1 MDFIKGKTPKILL
14 IGFIVIGLTGGIVLF
29 QTLKRP
35 VPSFTGQLPESF
47 TFFDLGANSRFD
59 SQMRDI
65 LKNRLGSD
73 SIAYRGT
80 LDLIGTD
87 SAFFHTHF
95 KRLHALHVALNSPPG
110 ERVEHNIVKLT
121 YRYSW
126 RQDSPFKYVDLIF
139 SNHTGIPLVFNI
151 LMTREGSGILDALIQ
166 KYGPPIDIVDD
177 GSSEKI
183 QYWEREQDI
192 LIVSV
197 GTDRLGNLEYRVR
210 IYFVN
215 SLSMLLETEKE
226 ETRLREEKIRRAA
239 DRAF

>member
-1 MDFIKGKTPKILL
+1 
-14 IGFIVIGLTGGIVLF
+14 
-29 QTLKRP
+29 
-35 VPSFTGQLPESF
+35 
-47 TFFDLGANSRFD
+47 
-59 SQMRDI
+59 

-80 LDLIGTD
+80 LDLVGTD
-87 SAFFHTHF
+87 SAFFQTHF
-95 KRLHALHVALNSPPG
+95 NRLHALHVALNSPPG

-139 SNHTGIPLVFNI
+139 SNHTGLPLVFNI

-166 KYGPPIDIVDD
+166 KYGPPLDIVDD
-177 GSSEKI
+177 SSSEKI
-183 QYWEREQDI
+183 KYWEREQDI
-192 LIVSV
+192 LIVSIR
-197 GTDRLGNLEYRVR
+197 TDRLGNLEYRVR

-226 ETRLREEKIRRAA
+226 EARLREEKIRRAA

>member
-1 MDFIKGKTPKILL
+1 
-14 IGFIVIGLTGGIVLF
+14 
-29 QTLKRP
+29 
-35 VPSFTGQLPESF
+35 
-47 TFFDLGANSRFD
+47 
-59 SQMRDI
+59 
-65 LKNRLGSD
+65 
-73 SIAYRGT
+73 
-80 LDLIGTD
+80 
-87 SAFFHTHF
+87 
-95 KRLHALHVALNSPPG
+95 
-110 ERVEHNIVKLT
+110 VEHNIVKLT

>member
-1 MDFIKGKTPKILL
+1 MAFIQGKTAKILL
-14 IGFIVIGLTGGIVLF
+14 IAFVIVGLLGGIAVF
-29 QTLKRP
+29 QMKKKP
-35 VPSFTGQLPESF
+35 ASSFSGHIPDSF
-47 TFFDLGANSRFD
+47 TFFDLGANARFD
-59 SQMRDI
+59 SQMREN

-80 LDLIGTD
+80 IDLIGTD
-87 SAFFHTHF
+87 KKFFQTHF
-95 KRLHALHVALNSPPG
+95 DRLYELHMALNSPTG

-139 SNHTGIPLVFNI
+139 SNYTGLPLIFSIV
-151 LMTREGSGILDALIQ
+151 MTQEGAGILDTLIQ
-166 KYGPPIDIVDD
+166 KYGNPLAVDD
-177 GSSEKI
+177 DQSSGKI
-183 QYWEREQDI
+183 QYWEKDRDI

-197 GTDRLGNLEYRVR
+197 SPDRLGNLEYRVT

-215 SLSMLLETEKE
+215 SLSMLLETERE
-226 ETRLREEKIRRAA
+226 ENRLREEKIRRAA